1 MWILVLEGR
10 MHDEPARRDVTT
22 QGKRRAAAR
31 HHVMSTDVE
40 RLTEVMC
47 RAELMTIRARPKAT
61 TVVAVAATARRA
73 RTLARNPRSRLRRIC
88 LALPGAWDKESSATQ
103 GLLLARSPERY
114 FAPPYVGS
122 SGWGSV
128 DEVWTFL
135 KSARK
140 NHA

>member
-22 QGKRRAAAR
+22 QGKRGAAAH

-40 RLTEVMC
+40 RLMEVMC
-47 RAELMTIRARPKAT
+47 RAETATIRAPRKTTT
-61 TVVAVAATARRA
+61 TVAAAATARGA
-73 RTLARNPRSRLRRIC
+73 RRLARHPHARLRH
-88 LALPGAWDKESSATQ
+88 LPGV
-103 GLLLARSPERY
+103 ARCMGKGIERN
-114 FAPPYVGS
+114 A
-122 SGWGSV
+122 GWGSV

>member
-10 MHDEPARRDVTT
+10 MHDEPARRDVNT
-22 QGKRRAAAR
+22 QGKREAAAR

-40 RLTEVMC
+40 RLMEVMC
-47 RAELMTIRARPKAT
+47 RAEFMTIRAQRKAT
-61 TVVAVAATARRA
+61 TTVAAALVASDCPMRTNWPRPAVAAPPRR
-73 RTLARNPRSRLRRIC
+73 
-88 LALPGAWDKESSATQ
+88 
-103 GLLLARSPERY
+103 
-114 FAPPYVGS
+114 
-122 SGWGSV
+122 